1 MKDLKD
7 LPVKIKQ
14 TWKKSN
20 WEANHDF
27 LRKYNTHIIT
37 SVSRGAS
44 FKLMTFAESP
54 KSYSERDF
62 EAKSC
67 LLLAGPTATG
77 EVGLKACADIS
88 QSEKSKASQMST
100 SDKVVALGGS
110 LDTRNK
116 LLDQETRSVDE
127 IQNLLNIMKPVRHP
141 HLHTFLAIWNILQT
155 PYPTGSPNHIRV

>member
-1 MKDLKD
+1 
-7 LPVKIKQ
+7 
-14 TWKKSN
+14 
-20 WEANHDF
+20 
-27 LRKYNTHIIT
+27 
-37 SVSRGAS
+37 
-44 FKLMTFAESP
+44 MTFAESP

-116 LLDQETRSVDE
+116 LLDQETRSVNE
-127 IQNLLNIMKPVRHP
+127 IQNLLNEASEAPSSTYFGVADLEHFTNSLPNRITQPQP
-141 HLHTFLAIWNILQT
+141 GLDSEYYFLGFLN
-155 PYPTGSPNHIRV
+155 